1 MNCNTPDFSVLHYLL
16 EFSQIH
22 VHCVSDAIQQ
32 SHPQSPPSPPS
43 LNVSQHLGLFQS
55 VRFFFLSG
63 GQNTRALASTSVLPM
78 NVQSCFL
85 KSFL

>member
-22 VHCVSDAIQQ
+22 VHCVNDAIQQ

-55 VRFFFLSG
+55 VRFFFYQVAKILELWL
-63 GQNTRALASTSVLPM
+63 QH
-78 NVQSCFL
+78 QSFQ
-85 KSFL
+85 